1 MDVTPSDIR
10 SKTFEQVRRGLDPT
24 QVNDYLSAVAR
35 QLERRDTELALAAE
49 ALEDA
54 RAIERGLRDSIIA
67 ASEARDELLGAA
79 AEDAQHIRAAAR
91 RDADRDRRDAEDDA
105 RARII
110 DARREALELMAKT
123 RRDADALMTST
134 SREAAVL
141 RAQVEQLRAVV
152 RRTENHMKGLAS
164 GALGELAH
172 AHLMLDEAP
181 SSTTAAAM
189 PIDTFQ
195 IVVDDASHRRDEATA
210 PSRGGVAQD
219 HDAETYADERSPLPA
234 AVDRLLT
241 QLREIG

>member
-1 MDVTPSDIR
+1 VDVTPSDIR

-67 ASEARDELLGAA
+67 ASEARDELLAA
-79 AEDAQHIRAAAR
+79 ATEHARDIRAAAH
-91 RDADRDRRDAEDDA
+91 RDADRQRRDAEDEA

-134 SREAAVL
+134 SREAAAL

-152 RRTENHMKGLAS
+152 HRTENHMKGLAS
-164 GALGELAH
+164 GALGGLSH

-189 PIDTFQ
+189 PSDTFQ
-195 IVVDDASHRRDEATA
+195 IVVDDASHTEDEVSGPSHGDVATG
-210 PSRGGVAQD
+210 PR
-219 HDAETYADERSPLPA
+219 AEPYAEGRSALPA
-234 AVDRLLT
+234 AVDRLLA
-241 QLREIG
+241 QLRDIG